1 MLGGYPRLLT
11 DARMT
16 SKIVRCRGVSTES
29 ADREGRSGPALGLSL
44 SIIRGNVV
52 VFSRDFKHVFDA
64 CRIFPPGGRLNLSV
78 SCHIVSGVCNS
89 SITCSVFEHIIDYSS
104 NK

>member
-29 ADREGRSGPALGLSL
+29 ADREERSGSASGVSL
-44 SIIRGNVV
+44 SVIRANVV
-52 VFSRDFKHVFDA
+52 VFRRDFKHVFDA
-64 CRIFPPGGRLNLSV
+64 CRIFPAGCRQNLSV
-78 SCHIVSGVCNS
+78 PCHIVSGVCNS
-89 SITCSVFEHIIDYSS
+89 SITCSVFERIIDYSS